1 MNEIYVVIDSN
12 GYVESY
18 RKFESAKQDVIE
30 ALMNHA
36 ELFSYSAEELA
47 DAIAEFNADHE
58 AGRIDCSTYLGEY
71 EIRCVK
77 SAIIED

>member
-1 MNEIYVVIDSN
+1 MSEIYVVIDSN

-18 RKFESAKQDVIE
+18 RKFESAKRDVIE

-36 ELFSYSAEELA
+36 EQYNYSAKELA
-47 DAIAEFNADHE
+47 DAIGEFNADYE
-58 AGRIDCSTYLGEY
+58 AGHINCGTYLGEY